1 MLLTLAGKYKY
12 SAFLYKQKMRSTFT
26 FFNNLTVLL
35 STHKKNPSCA
45 NPMKRKVG
53 DMENDLKEYL
63 LEISG
68 VEISE
73 NDNIMDMGI
82 LQSMDYVMLISFI
95 KKKTGV
101 IFSKED
107 LVADNFRSIID
118 IVNLLKRK
126 KVN

>member
-1 MLLTLAGKYKY
+1 
-12 SAFLYKQKMRSTFT
+12 
-26 FFNNLTVLL
+26 
-35 STHKKNPSCA
+35 
-45 NPMKRKVG
+45 MKRKVG